1 MKYRKKPVIA
11 KDDGS
16 IGVVQYVGGADNI
29 IHIIKNLN
37 LPKTKYDVIH
47 GKLRI
52 HTTEQEYTV
61 NTGDWIV
68 KGIGGEICIIK
79 PGTFEKNYEVMV
91 ES

>member
-1 MKYRKKPVIA
+1 MKYIKKSDAVPIDA
-11 KDDGS
+11 
-16 IGVVQYVGGADNI
+16 VQYIGGADNI

-52 HTTEQEYTV
+52 NTTEQEHTV

-79 PGTFEKNYEVMV
+79 PGTFEKNYEKV
-91 ES
+91 EES